1 VTGRRKRC
9 NIILYYV
16 PTAITDGN
24 NHFYAK
30 SREIIILMR
39 EIH

>member
-1 VTGRRKRC
+1 MTERRKRC
-9 NIILYYV
+9 NILYYV

-30 SREIIILMR
+30 SREILILSWER
-39 EIH
+39 H